1 MRKLIALA
9 IFVFIAVTVSAQEG
23 GRIAAHMRF
32 LSSDLLEGRGTG
44 TRGYMIA
51 AQYVAGE
58 YEKLGLE
65 PGASGSYFQSVP
77 FVKTT
82 AGDESYLQIRRN
94 DGTSMTM
101 KLGIDFAT
109 VGDPVKDQV
118 DIDAP
123 VVYAGYGITAPPQ
136 KYDDYANLDV
146 HGKVVAIF
154 GGAPASFPS
163 DLRAH
168 FAASITKMENA
179 AAHGAAAVVFLRAA
193 RDEARAAWP
202 RVVRQY
208 QLGTMNW
215 LDAAGTARGLAPITS
230 SITLSAKSAEQLF
243 DNGFAKLAA
252 AANTAA
258 EKGYATGRIA
268 KIHLVS
274 KHERVA
280 SPNVVGILRG
290 TDLANE
296 YVVYSAHLDHL
307 GISAPLDG
315 DSINNGALDN
325 ASGIGAMLEVARLFA
340 EGKRPRRSILF
351 LATTGEEKGLKG
363 ADYFANNPTVPAS
376 AIVADINIDEIFMFA
391 PTRDVV
397 PIGGEHSTLGDAVAH
412 AAAKMNLEISPD
424 PQPEEV
430 VFVRSDQYPFVKRG
444 IPAVYVGSGYKPV
457 DPKVDLVKAIEKWE
471 ETIYHT
477 PKDDMTQPLDFSVGA
492 MVAKFDYL
500 LGDEV
505 ANAAARPKW
514 RKGDFFGEMF
524 GAGR

>member
-1 MRKLIALA
+1 MRK
-9 IFVFIAVTVSAQEG
+9 FIAIAALLVPLTAAAQDP

-51 AQYVAGE
+51 AQYVASE

-65 PGASGSYFQSVP
+65 PGANGSYFQTVP

-82 AGDESYLQIRRN
+82 ATDDSYIVIAGSQL
-94 DGTSMTM
+94 
-101 KLGIDFAT
+101 KLGADFAT
-109 VGDPVKDQV
+109 VGDPVRDQL

-136 KYDDYANLDV
+136 KYDDYAGLDAK
-146 HGKVVAIF
+146 GKVVAMF
-154 GGAPASFPS
+154 SGAPASFPS

-168 FAASITKMENA
+168 FAATLTKMENA
-179 AAHGAAAVVFLRAA
+179 AAHGAVGVIFLRTA
-193 RDEARAAWP
+193 RDDARVAWP
-202 RVVRQY
+202 RVIRQS
-208 QLGTMNW
+208 QLGTMSW
-215 LDAAGTARGLAPITS
+215 TDAKGEARGLAPITS
-230 SITLSAKSAEQLF
+230 AVTLSSTTAQALF
-243 DNGFAKLAA
+243 DESFASLA
-252 AANTAA
+252 TAA
-258 EKGYATGRIA
+258 DSAAMKGHPTGRTI

-274 KHERVA
+274 KHESVS

-307 GISAPLDG
+307 GISAPLNG

-325 ASGIGAMLEVARLFA
+325 ASGISAMLEVARMFA
-340 EGKRPRRSILF
+340 SGKRPRRSVLF

-376 AIVADINIDEIFMFA
+376 AMVADINIDEIFMFT

-397 PIGGEHSTLGDAVAH
+397 PIGGEHSTLADAVAH
-412 AAAKMNLEISPD
+412 AAAKMHVEISPD
-424 PQPEEV
+424 PQPEEI

-444 IPAVYVGSGYKPV
+444 VPAVYVGSGYKPV
-457 DPKVDLVKAIEKWE
+457 DPSVDLVKRMENWE
-471 ETIYHT
+471 MTIYHT
-477 PKDDMTQPLDFSVGA
+477 PKDDMSQPLDFTVGA

-500 LGDEV
+500 VGDEV
-505 ANAAARPKW
+505 ANATARPQW
-514 RKGDFFGEMF
+514 RKGDFFGDMF
-524 GAGR
+524 GR

>member
-1 MRKLIALA
+1 MRKLVAVALLLVPLA
-9 IFVFIAVTVSAQEG
+9 AFAQDPH
-23 GRIAAHMRF
+23 RIAAHMRF

-44 TRGYMIA
+44 TRGYLLA
-51 AQYVAGE
+51 AQYIASE

-65 PGASGSYFQSVP
+65 PGANGSYFQTVP

-82 AGDESYLQIRRN
+82 ASDDSYVTITH
-94 DGTSMTM
+94 DGTAGPQLKVGT
-101 KLGIDFAT
+101 DFAT
-109 VGDPVKDQV
+109 VGDPVHDEL

-136 KYDDYANLDV
+136 KYDDYASLDAK
-146 HGKVVAIF
+146 GKVVAIF
-154 GGAPASFPS
+154 SGAPASFPS

-168 FAASITKMENA
+168 FAATLTKMENA
-179 AAHGAAAVVFLRAA
+179 AAHGAVAVIFLRAA
-193 RDEARAAWP
+193 RDDARAAWS

-215 LDAAGTARGLAPITS
+215 TDARGEAKGLAAITS
-230 SITLSAKSAEQLF
+230 SITMNSSAAQALF
-243 DNGFAKLAA
+243 DENFGSLAGA
-252 AANTAA
+252 ADNAA
-258 EKGYATGRIA
+258 MKGHPTGRTI

-274 KHERVA
+274 KHERVS

-290 TDLANE
+290 TDLPNE

-307 GISAPLDG
+307 GISAPVEG
-315 DSINNGALDN
+315 DTINNGALDN
-325 ASGIGAMLEVARLFA
+325 ASGIAAMLEVARLFA
-340 EGKRPRRSILF
+340 TGNRPKRSILF

-376 AIVADINIDEIFMFA
+376 AMVADINIDEIFMFT

-397 PIGGEHSTLGDAVAH
+397 PIGGEHSTLSDAVAH
-412 AAAKMNLEISPD
+412 AAATMHLEISPD

-444 IPAVYVGSGYKPV
+444 VPAVYVGSGYKPV
-457 DPKVDLVKAIEKWE
+457 DPSVDLVKQMEHWE
-471 ETIYHT
+471 QTIYHS
-477 PKDDMTQPLDFSVGA
+477 PKDDMSQPLDFTVAA

-500 LGDEV
+500 VGDEV
-505 ANAAARPKW
+505 ANAAARPQW
-514 RKGDFFGEMF
+514 RKGDFFGDMF
-524 GAGR
+524 GKR

>member
-1 MRKLIALA
+1 MRRLIAFALLA
-9 IFVFIAVTVSAQEG
+9 IAATALAQDPN
-23 GRIAAHMRF
+23 RIAAHMRF

-44 TRGYMIA
+44 TRGHMIA
-51 AQYVAGE
+51 AQYVAAE

-65 PGASGSYFQSVP
+65 PGANGSYFQSVP

-82 AGDESYLQIRRN
+82 ATDDSYIRIRGN
-94 DGTSMTM
+94 SEAGTAL
-101 KLGIDFAT
+101 KIGVDFAT
-109 VGDPVKDQV
+109 VGDPVQDQV
-118 DIDAP
+118 DVDAP
-123 VVYAGYGITAPPQ
+123 VVYAGYGITAAPQ
-136 KYDDYANLDV
+136 KYDDYATLDAR
-146 HGKVVAIF
+146 GKVVAMF
-154 GGAPASFPS
+154 SGAPASFPS

-168 FAASITKMENA
+168 FASSLTKMENA
-179 AAHGAAAVVFLRAA
+179 AAHGAVAVIFLRAA

-215 LDAAGTARGLAPITS
+215 TDAQGVARGLAPITS
-230 SITLSAKSAEQLF
+230 SITLNAKSAEALF
-243 DNGFAKLAA
+243 DRSYATLAL

-258 EKGYATGRIA
+258 EKGFATGRSM
-268 KIHLVS
+268 KIHLAS
-274 KHERVA
+274 RHEHLT
-280 SPNVVGILRG
+280 SPNVAGILRG
-290 TDLANE
+290 TDLPNE

-307 GISAPLDG
+307 GISAPVDG

-340 EGKRPRRSILF
+340 GAKRPRRSILF

-363 ADYFANNPTVPAS
+363 ADYFANNPTVPATS
-376 AIVADINIDEIFMFA
+376 IVADINIDEIFMFA

-397 PIGGEHSTLGDAVAH
+397 SIGGEHSTLGDAVAH
-412 AAAKMNLEISPD
+412 AAAKMGLEISPD

-471 ETIYHT
+471 ETIYHS

-492 MVAKFDYL
+492 MIAKFDYL
-500 LGDEV
+500 VGDEV
-505 ANAAARPKW
+505 ANAAARPEW
-514 RKGDFFGEMF
+514 RKGDFFGAMF
-524 GAGR
+524 GQR